1 MGSSIMV
8 HIVYGV
14 IAGGG
19 EEEDP
24 FWVEGAHKDEDE
36 DHSFEEWILRTNG
49 LVPLPY
55 DTHPVKSYGY
65 YTDPKVK
72 VAYDEAVKVWQ
83 KENGYA
89 AYYKKREAI
98 LKECPFDEYY
108 GGYFEYEGGTESVLG
123 IKSTDHAIYA
133 TIVDMPELVVSDWS
147 IANANAYAE
156 KFGIPIWTDPRWLVV
171 ASYG

>member
-1 MGSSIMV
+1 MGSSIGI

-14 IAGGG
+14 VAGGG

-24 FWVEGAHKDEDE
+24 FWVGEDNDDEDP
-36 DHSFEEWILRTNG
+36 SFEEWIVRVNG
-49 LVPLPY
+49 LLPLPY
-55 DTHPVKSYGY
+55 DTYPVEPRGY
-65 YTDPKVK
+65 YTDPGVK
-72 VAYDEAVKVWQ
+72 IAFDQAVANWQ
-83 KENGYA
+83 KEVGYA
-89 AYYKKREAI
+89 SYYQRRQAI
-98 LKECPFDEYY
+98 LKECPFDEYH
-108 GGYFEYEGGTESVLG
+108 GGYFEYEGATTSVLG

-156 KFGIPIWTDPRWLVV
+156 KFGIPIWVDPQWLVV